1 MKGVIER
8 AKKSQLAGA
17 KPHIAAAEENLHH
30 MIGDLDNVVKKVKL
44 PQAVYN
50 FCGEG
55 TLWQLVQTTHSQ
67 ILCRG

>member
-44 PQAVYN
+44 PQTVYN
-50 FCGEG
+50 C
-55 TLWQLVQTTHSQ
+55 L
-67 ILCRG
+67 